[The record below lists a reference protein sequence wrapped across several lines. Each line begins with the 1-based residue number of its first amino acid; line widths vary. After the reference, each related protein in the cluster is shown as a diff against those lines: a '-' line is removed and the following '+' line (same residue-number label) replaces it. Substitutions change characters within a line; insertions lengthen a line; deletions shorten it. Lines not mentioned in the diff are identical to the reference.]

1 MIYGYARV
9 STKSQTK
16 DSNSLEEQVGELR
29 EAGAEEIFTDSF
41 TGSKLERPEFKRL
54 MSIFKDG
61 DTLIVTK
68 LDRFA
73 RSISQSSELIIDLID
88 RGITVYVLNLGVLNK
103 GSVSPLLR
111 NVLLS
116 FAEFER
122 DMIVQRTQEGKAIA
136 KLDPNFR
143 EGRPP
148 VYTREQKQRAADL
161 RKAGKTYTQIEHMT
175 GISKSTL
182 VRFMRYMEEYHNTG
196 KKNQPGTVSPEDA
209 IP

>member
-9 STKSQTK
+9 STKSQAK
-16 DSNSLEEQVGELR
+16 ESNSLEEQIRELR

-88 RGITVYVLNLGVLNK
+88 RGITVNVLNLGVLNK

-182 VRFMRYMEEYHNTG
+182 VRYMRYMEEYHKTG
-196 KKNQPGTVSPEDA
+196 TKKAARDGLP
-209 IP
+209 

>member
-9 STKSQTK
+9 STKSQAK
-16 DSNSLEEQVGELR
+16 ESNSLEEQIRELR

-88 RGITVYVLNLGVLNK
+88 RGITVNVLNLGVLNK

-161 RKAGKTYTQIEHMT
+161 RKDGKTYTQIEHMT

-182 VRFMRYMEEYHNTG
+182 VRYMRYME
-196 KKNQPGTVSPEDA
+196 
-209 IP
+209 

>member
-1 MIYGYARV
+1 MMYGYARV
-9 STKSQTK
+9 STKSQAK
-16 DSNSLEEQVGELR
+16 ESNSLEEQIRELR

-88 RGITVYVLNLGVLNK
+88 RGITVNVLNLGVLNK
-103 GSVSPLLR
+103 SSVSPLLR

-161 RKAGKTYTQIEHMT
+161 RKDGKTYTQIEHMT

-182 VRFMRYMEEYHNTG
+182 VRYMRYMEEYHNTG